1 MEILP
6 VIQKRAREQ
15 ILSSPCRLVHQR
27 EGIVERL
34 KLLQETTI
42 SKTVEP
48 LKSGELFVKE
58 GLIRLGDIDMALS
71 IQKEKKK
78 SLNLNRPK
86 LIGIILC
93 NLNLITATDNY
104 YVLHKYNKLMSIQT
118 ALIENSILSKDV
130 VSKIDR
136 ESRQQNSPFI
146 SSLLE
151 KGLISTTKLQQ
162 LLFNLFHIPFRPV
175 SDFIFNQ
182 KDKNQLVQILD
193 RQNSQKNS
201 AVPLV
206 LKDNTILFGI
216 TDPENILFIRELN
229 DRFPQYRFK
238 TLFIP
243 FSDYLSMYQ
252 TVYDSPVNSTVDSAL
267 LPNEKTLDLSLLL
280 SFKTS
285 IENPEMENRSIKT
298 LYQRYELLRQLS
310 GNSKRRDHLHEFND
324 FIIQSHKTI
333 TQEYKNRSI
342 EFSLKKE
349 GNRVKIVA
357 LPNKR

>member
-1 MEILP
+1 M
-6 VIQKRAREQ
+6 QN
-15 ILSSPCRLVHQR
+15 
-27 EGIVERL
+27 
-34 KLLQETTI
+34 TTI
-42 SKTVEP
+42 SKIVEP
-48 LKSGELFVKE
+48 LKSGELLVKE
-58 GLIRLGDIDMALS
+58 GLISLGDIDMALS
-71 IQKEKKK
+71 IQKEKNK

-86 LIGIILC
+86 LIGMILC

-104 YVLHKYNKLMSIQT
+104 YVLHKYNKLMSIQSV
-118 ALIENSILSKDV
+118 LIENSILSKDV
-130 VSKIDR
+130 ASKIDQ
-136 ESRQQNSPFI
+136 ESRQQNLPFI

-151 KGLISTTKLQQ
+151 KQLISTAKLQQ
-162 LLFNLFHIPFRPV
+162 LLFNLFHIPFRPI

-201 AVPLV
+201 VVPLV

-229 DRFPQYRFK
+229 NRFPQFRFK

-243 FSDYLSMYQ
+243 FSNYLSMYK
-252 TVYDSPVNSTVDSAL
+252 TVYDSHVDSTVDSAL
-267 LPNEKTLDLSLLL
+267 LPNKKTLDLSLLL

-310 GNSKRRDHLHEFND
+310 GNSKRSDHLHKFND

-333 TQEYKNRSI
+333 TEEYKNSSI

>member
-1 MEILP
+1 
-6 VIQKRAREQ
+6 
-15 ILSSPCRLVHQR
+15 
-27 EGIVERL
+27 
-34 KLLQETTI
+34 LQDTTI

-48 LKSGELFVKE
+48 LKSGELLVKE
-58 GLIRLGDIDMALS
+58 GLIRPGDIDMALS

-86 LIGIILC
+86 LIGMILC
-93 NLNLITATDNY
+93 NLNLITPKDNY
-104 YVLHKYNKLMSIQT
+104 YVLHKHNKLMSIQT
-118 ALIENSILSKDV
+118 ALIENSMLSKDV
-130 VSKIDR
+130 VSKINQ
-136 ESRQQNSPFI
+136 ESSQQNNPFI
-146 SSLLE
+146 SSLLK

-162 LLFNLFHIPFRPV
+162 LLFNLFHIPFRPI
-175 SDFIFNQ
+175 SDFVFNQ

-201 AVPLV
+201 VVPLV

-216 TDPENILFIRELN
+216 TEPENILFIGELN

-243 FSDYLSMYQ
+243 FSDYLSMYK
-252 TVYDSPVNSTVDSAL
+252 TVYDSTHDSTVDSAP
-267 LPNEKTLDLSLLL
+267 LPNEKPLDLSLLL

-310 GNSKRRDHLHEFND
+310 GNSKRRDHLPEFND

-349 GNRVKIVA
+349 GNSVKIVA
-357 LPNKR
+357 FPNKR

>member
-1 MEILP
+1 MGKLA
-6 VIQKRAREQ
+6 VFDRA
-15 ILSSPCRLVHQR
+15 LN
-27 EGIVERL
+27 ERL
-34 KLLQETTI
+34 KLLQDTTI
-42 SKTVEP
+42 SKTVDP
-48 LKSGELFVKE
+48 LKSGELLVKE
-58 GLIRLGDIDMALS
+58 GLIRPGDIDMALS
-71 IQKEKKK
+71 IQKEKKN

-86 LIGIILC
+86 LIGMILC

-201 AVPLV
+201 VAPLV

-216 TDPENILFIRELN
+216 TDPENILFVRELN
-229 DRFPQYRFK
+229 DHFPQYRFK

-243 FSDYLSMYQ
+243 FSDYLSMYK
-252 TVYDSPVNSTVDSAL
+252 TVYDSYIDSTVDSAL
-267 LPNEKTLDLSLLL
+267 FPNEKTLDLSLLL

-285 IENPEMENRSIKT
+285 IEHPEMENRSIKT

-310 GNSKRRDHLHEFND
+310 GNSKRKDHLHEFNE
-324 FIIQSHKTI
+324 FIIQSHKII
-333 TQEYKNRSI
+333 TQEYKHQSI

>member
-1 MEILP
+1 MGKLA
-6 VIQKRAREQ
+6 VFDRA
-15 ILSSPCRLVHQR
+15 LN
-27 EGIVERL
+27 ERL
-34 KLLQETTI
+34 KLLQDKTI
-42 SKTVEP
+42 SKTVDP

-162 LLFNLFHIPFRPV
+162 LLFNLFHIPFRPI

-193 RQNSQKNS
+193 RQNSKKNS
-201 AVPLV
+201 VVPLV

-216 TDPENILFIRELN
+216 TDPENILFVRELN
-229 DRFPQYRFK
+229 DHFPQYRFK

-243 FSDYLSMYQ
+243 FLDYLSMYK
-252 TVYDSPVNSTVDSAL
+252 TVYDSHVDSTVDSAP

-285 IENPEMENRSIKT
+285 IKNPEMENRSIKT

-333 TQEYKNRSI
+333 TEKYKNRSI

-349 GNRVKIVA
+349 GNHVKIAA

>member
-6 VIQKRAREQ
+6 VIQKREREP

-27 EGIVERL
+27 KNIDKRL
-34 KLLQETTI
+34 KLLQNTTI

-48 LKSGELFVKE
+48 LKSGELLVKE

-86 LIGIILC
+86 LIGMILC
-93 NLNLITATDNY
+93 NLNLLTPTDNY

-118 ALIENSILSKDV
+118 ALIEDNILSKDV
-130 VSKIDR
+130 VSKIDQ

-175 SDFIFNQ
+175 SDFVFNQ

-193 RQNSQKNS
+193 RQNSQKHS
-201 AVPLV
+201 VIPLV
-206 LKDNTILFGI
+206 LKDNTVLFGI
-216 TDPENILFIRELN
+216 TDPENILFIGELN

-243 FSDYLSMYQ
+243 FSDYLSMYK
-252 TVYDSPVNSTVDSAL
+252 TVYDSHFDLTVDSAP
-267 LPNEKTLDLSLLL
+267 LPDGKTLDLSLLL
-280 SFKTS
+280 SFRTS
-285 IENPEMENRSIKT
+285 IENPEMEHRSIKT

-333 TQEYKNRSI
+333 TREYKNRSI

-357 LPNKR
+357 FPNER

>member
-1 MEILP
+1 MEILH
-6 VIQKRAREQ
+6 VIQKKEREQ
-15 ILSSPCRLVHQR
+15 ILSSPCRFLHPR
-27 EGIVERL
+27 KNIVERL
-34 KLLQETTI
+34 KLLQDKTI
-42 SKTVEP
+42 SKTVDP
-48 LKSGELFVKE
+48 LKSGELLVKE

-78 SLNLNRPK
+78 SLNLNKPK
-86 LIGIILC
+86 LIGMILC

-118 ALIENSILSKDV
+118 ALIENSMLSKDV
-130 VSKIDR
+130 ASKIDQ

-162 LLFNLFHIPFRPV
+162 LLFNLFHIPFRPI

-193 RQNSQKNS
+193 RQNSKKNS
-201 AVPLV
+201 VVPLV

-243 FSDYLSMYQ
+243 FSDYLSMYK
-252 TVYDSPVNSTVDSAL
+252 TVYDSHFDSTVDSAL
-267 LPNEKTLDLSLLL
+267 FPNKKTLDLSLLL

-324 FIIQSHKTI
+324 FIIQSHKII